1 MYVPGWIET
10 FLITAD
16 LTILVYFALIH
27 MVLTCLS
34 VLTYVSLR
42 RYLPGLKSFDVADA
56 AVAKAAPPITVL
68 APAYNEGPNCVEATH
83 SLLALDYPNHEII
96 VINDGSTDETLPRLI
111 EAFELKPGP
120 RVPTAEL
127 PTAEVREVYQSQR
140 HPNLWVIDKE
150 NGGKADA
157 LNAGINFCITP
168 LFLAVDADSLLER
181 DALLRIVRP
190 FLTNASTMAAGGMI
204 RVVNDC
210 SVRYGV
216 VTEVKLPK
224 KLLARLQ
231 ALEYLRAFLM
241 GRVGWAAID
250 ALLVIS
256 GAFGLF
262 RRSAVVSAGGYASSR
277 TSGETVGEDM
287 ELVVRLRRWGKE
299 NGVPVR
305 VDFVPDA
312 VAWTEVPE
320 TLSAL
325 ARQRDRWQRG
335 LWETAM
341 RHMPL
346 LFNPRYGF
354 VGMVAFPYFVFLELL
369 GSVVEVIGYVAVF
382 ISIVL
387 GLTTPAFLIVFTV
400 AVVAV
405 GLVLTFFNLLLEELA
420 FRRYERTADVFQL
433 FLLAFVD
440 SMGMRQLSSYWR
452 FRGVI
457 NALLRRRSW
466 GKQERRGFTTKSKP
480 SGLVP
485 GTGDTSTPAE
495 ETMDRAD
502 HPDEAALV

>member
-1 MYVPGWIET
+1 MIAPPEWVGA
-10 FLITAD
+10 FLTTAD
-16 LTILVYFALIH
+16 FTILCYFTLLHII
-27 MVLTCLS
+27 LTTLS

-42 RYLPGLKSFDVADA
+42 RYLPSLKGFDVADA
-56 AVAKAAPPITVL
+56 AVAKAAPPITVI
-68 APAYNEGPNCVEATH
+68 APAYNEGATCVEATH

-96 VINDGSTDETLPRLI
+96 FVNDGSKDDTLSKLV
-111 EAFELKPGP
+111 EAFDLKPGA
-120 RVPTAEL
+120 RVPTAEI
-127 PTAEVREVYQSQR
+127 PTAEIREVYQSRR

-157 LNAGINFCITP
+157 LNAGIDFCVTP

-190 FLTNASTMAAGGMI
+190 FLTNASTVAAGGMI

-210 SVRYGV
+210 TVRYGV

-241 GRVGWAAID
+241 GRVGWAAMD

-262 RRSAVVSAGGYASSR
+262 RRSAVVAAGGYASSR

-299 NGVPVR
+299 QGVPVR
-305 VDFVPDA
+305 IDFVPDA

-320 TLSAL
+320 TLSSL

-335 LWETAM
+335 LWETAA

-346 LFNPRYGF
+346 LFNPRYGL
-354 VGMVAFPYFVFLELL
+354 VGMVAFPYFVFLELFGAVAEIMGYFAVL
-369 GSVVEVIGYVAVF
+369 VSV
-382 ISIVL
+382 VL
-387 GLTTPAFLIVFTV
+387 GLTSPRFLLVFTV
-400 AVVAV
+400 AVIGV

-420 FRRYERTADVFQL
+420 FRRYERTADLLQL
-433 FLLAFVD
+433 FLLAIVD
-440 SMGMRQLSSYWR
+440 SLGMRQLSSYWR
-452 FRGVI
+452 FRGVV
-457 NALLRRRSW
+457 NAILKRRIW
-466 GKQERRGFTTKSKP
+466 GRQERRGFTAP
-480 SGLVP
+480 SEP
-485 GTGDTSTPAE
+485 TTSDAPSDVGE
-495 ETMDRAD
+495 PETEREVA
-502 HPDEAALV
+502 VV